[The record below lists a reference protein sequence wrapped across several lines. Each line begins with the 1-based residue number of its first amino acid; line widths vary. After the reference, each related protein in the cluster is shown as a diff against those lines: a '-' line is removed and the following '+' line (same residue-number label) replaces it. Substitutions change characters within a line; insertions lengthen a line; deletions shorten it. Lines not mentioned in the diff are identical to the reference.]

1 MSNVDLV
8 RGVYEAFA
16 KGDVQA
22 VLGALDFQVDW
33 TESEGF
39 PYAGKYIGTQEV
51 LNRVFVPL
59 ATEWEGYKAE
69 PEQFLD
75 AGDTVVALGWYSGT
89 YRKTGRPFRARFA
102 HVFWIASGKVWRF
115 QQYTDTAL
123 VREAMK

>member
-8 RGVYEAFA
+8 RGIYQAFA
-16 KGDVQA
+16 KGDVPA
-22 VLGALDFQVDW
+22 VLGALDPQVDW
-33 TESEGF
+33 NESERF
-39 PYAGKYIGTQEV
+39 PYGGKFIGTQDV

-75 AGDTVVALGWYSGT
+75 AGDAVVALGWYSGK
-89 YRKTGRPFRARFA
+89 YRRTGRSFRAKFA
-102 HVFWIASGKVWRF
+102 HVFWIKSGKVQRY

-123 VREAMK
+123 VLEAMK